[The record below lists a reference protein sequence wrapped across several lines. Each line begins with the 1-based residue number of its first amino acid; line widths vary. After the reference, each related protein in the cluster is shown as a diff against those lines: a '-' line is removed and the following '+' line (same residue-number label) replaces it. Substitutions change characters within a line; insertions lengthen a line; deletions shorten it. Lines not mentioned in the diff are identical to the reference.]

1 MMHRRSPGRYSSDR
15 RSKALKNTLKKCL
28 SGRLRVVNAITS
40 ADYKPGCPTQRLPG
54 KADSGSERIL
64 PFSEIAGV
72 VASTDYPRREG
83 TRVIR
88 GNHIPRDAPAGWRI
102 RIG

>member
-1 MMHRRSPGRYSSDR
+1 MMHRRSPGRYQATKGVR
-15 RSKALKNTLKKCL
+15 RSKNTLKKCL

-64 PFSEIAGV
+64 PFSEV
-72 VASTDYPRREG
+72 PASLPARITPDG
-83 TRVIR
+83 R
-88 GNHIPRDAPAGWRI
+88 GPV
-102 RIG
+102 